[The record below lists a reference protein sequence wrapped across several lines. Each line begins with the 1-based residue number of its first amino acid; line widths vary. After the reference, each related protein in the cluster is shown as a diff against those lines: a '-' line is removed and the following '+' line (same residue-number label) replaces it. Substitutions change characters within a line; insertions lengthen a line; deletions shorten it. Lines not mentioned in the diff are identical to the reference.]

1 MSLLFEYAVDQFD
14 LNDAALVSADP
25 ATLPTTEA
33 DIPVQPITGFATME
47 LNTAQKSDLL

>member
-1 MSLLFEYAVDQFD
+1 MSLLFEHTVDQFD